1 MVSELLFLILLDL
14 LSAPFYSVLMG
25 RPLRI
30 EGSDFLITSRGN
42 KRENLGI
49 MGSRLNLSFTLFK
62 GLKIVWVKNKVSAG
76 PFMR

>member
-1 MVSELLFLILLDL
+1 
-14 LSAPFYSVLMG
+14 MG

-42 KRENLGI
+42 RRENLGT
-49 MGSRLNLSFTLFK
+49 MGSSLNLSFTLFK
-62 GLKIVWVKNKVSAG
+62 GLKLVWIKNEISAG